1 MRWFIS
7 LLIILGI
14 LGGSAYA
21 INQRDKPVYVL
32 DTRTAE
38 YIRYLRPDIDPGMV
52 DLIAYHIDMAC
63 LEHGLDTELVV
74 ALIAVESKN
83 PMGMNAWIEQIAK
96 DDLEHMESQIIRV
109 ADSLGR
115 IEINHDADFTKAIMI

>member
-1 MRWFIS
+1 MTI
-7 LLIILGI
+7 
-14 LGGSAYA
+14 
-21 INQRDKPVYVL
+21 K
-32 DTRTAE
+32 E
-38 YIRYLRPDIDPGMV
+38 Y
-52 DLIAYHIDMAC
+52 
-63 LEHGLDTELVV
+63 
-74 ALIAVESKN
+74 VESKN